1 MRTIDLTI
9 EGDALI
15 PSDYLAGQ
23 TGEHQDTALTV
34 TLPEEWAD
42 CTCTFRFYITSQ
54 NKHYQTMPLTTPVSF
69 ALPQAL
75 MVAGELLVYLDARE
89 GYTVH
94 RTGPATLRV
103 EESPDWCGVV
113 GLAPDPYEGLIEA
126 SLQEFADTLDDLRG
140 QAEDMAQLRDDM
152 TAIADQVSADKA
164 EVSAAAEQVRTEAQE
179 IDKQVQEA
187 ARLAGEVTDAH
198 ADVQAWA
205 GQASADKTAAEAAA
219 KAAKADAASVLESRN
234 AVDAAAT
241 QVQNNA
247 DLVGQNTETVTDAAA
262 QVAQDKAAAEEAA
275 EKAKADADR
284 ADKTVAGFEGY
295 TKQESNNRYGYA
307 LTGTAEG
314 ITVTLTDEQADT
326 TLLSLQA
333 CGKTTLSGAP
343 ASNAPV
349 TMTGACTG
357 GSVTIT
363 AGGQEITMDCPALY
377 NLPDGTADTVD
388 AVTGETVI
396 RVQAKVLDG
405 TEAWYKSAGYST
417 PGVPAFGLLNVST
430 SETPKSLYC
439 THFPGAL
446 QPYSTTERVYMD
458 QNMLIAVRAA
468 LLADETVE
476 SFKAWLAAQ
485 KSSGTPVTVLCPRDT
500 PILSAGNAHTV
511 LAKGTIAASGQASV
525 RVTYRKDTQ
534 QVIDTLTDNII
545 IVANPE
551 SWSGVQ
557 SLIRAGWA
565 QKVFAIGDQLE
576 CNHKTYGKLVWDVIG
591 FDMDAMSVKDH
602 SMTLQLHSLINET
615 LTFDAAEA
623 IYYAETGLDPGT
635 YYITITGQ
643 DWYPADNGVSYQFTL
658 TKPLPAGGQL
668 MLSAT
673 FNSPLEGKSIVG
685 YADNITNTAIETA
698 ILTQGTGG
706 VNLGMTDGTGAVNHI
721 QCALFGS
728 NDYTQSDMRLFLNG
742 SASTEWTPANKF
754 SRRPAW
760 VTVSSRRFVEGLDED
775 FLEVVGET
783 PKLFARNTVTG
794 DGGLVTISD
803 RFFLLSNSEVYGA
816 GENEGD
822 PYPYYADYSSLSAP
836 GNGIDANRAKYNA
849 SAKADYWVL
858 RSARRDNASSCNRVY
873 PAGNIT
879 SGVASTTSGI
889 VPACCIY

>member
-1 MRTIDLTI
+1 
-9 EGDALI
+9 
-15 PSDYLAGQ
+15 
-23 TGEHQDTALTV
+23 
-34 TLPEEWAD
+34 
-42 CTCTFRFYITSQ
+42 
-54 NKHYQTMPLTTPVSF
+54 
-69 ALPQAL
+69 
-75 MVAGELLVYLDARE
+75 
-89 GYTVH
+89 
-94 RTGPATLRV
+94 
-103 EESPDWCGVV
+103 
-113 GLAPDPYEGLIEA
+113 
-126 SLQEFADTLDDLRG
+126 
-140 QAEDMAQLRDDM
+140 
-152 TAIADQVSADKA
+152 
-164 EVSAAAEQVRTEAQE
+164 
-179 IDKQVQEA
+179 
-187 ARLAGEVTDAH
+187 
-198 ADVQAWA
+198 
-205 GQASADKTAAEAAA
+205 
-219 KAAKADAASVLESRN
+219 
-234 AVDAAAT
+234 
-241 QVQNNA
+241 
-247 DLVGQNTETVTDAAA
+247 
-262 QVAQDKAAAEEAA
+262 
-275 EKAKADADR
+275 
-284 ADKTVAGFEGY
+284 
-295 TKQESNNRYGYA
+295 
-307 LTGTAEG
+307 
-314 ITVTLTDEQADT
+314 
-326 TLLSLQA
+326 
-333 CGKTTLSGAP
+333 
-343 ASNAPV
+343 
-349 TMTGACTG
+349 
-357 GSVTIT
+357 
-363 AGGQEITMDCPALY
+363 MDCPALY

-511 LAKGTIAASGQASV
+511 LAKGTIAASGGASV

-565 QKVFAIGDQLE
+565 QKVFAVGDQLE

-591 FDMDAMSVKDH
+591 FDMDAMSIGAH
-602 SMTLQLHSLINET
+602 SITLQLHSLINET
-615 LTFDAAEA
+615 IVFDAAEA
-623 IYYAETGLDPGT
+623 VYYAEAGLDAGT
-635 YYITITGQ
+635 YHITIAGQ
-643 DWYPADNGVSYQFTL
+643 AWYPADNGVPYQFTL
-658 TKPLPAGGQL
+658 TQPLPAGGQL
-668 MLSAT
+668 VLSAT
-673 FNSPLEGKSIVG
+673 ATSSLAGQSIIS
-685 YADNITNTAIETA
+685 YADNTTYTAIETA
-698 ILTQGTGG
+698 VLTQGAGG
-706 VNLGMTDGTGAVNHI
+706 VDLGTTDGTGNVNHI
-721 QCALFGS
+721 QCALYGS

-742 SASTEWTPANKF
+742 TASTEWAASSKF

-760 VTVSSRRFVEGLDED
+760 VTVSSRRFTEGLDED

-794 DGGLVTISD
+794 DGGIVTFSD
-803 RFFLLSNSEVYGA
+803 RFFLLSNSEVYGT

-836 GNGIDANRAKYNA
+836 GNGIDANRTKYNA

-858 RSARRDNASSCNRVY
+858 RSASVSRACSCNRVY
-873 PAGNIT
+873 PAGNID
-879 SGVASTTSGI
+879 SGVASTSSGI

>member
-42 CTCTFRFYITSQ
+42 CTCTYRFLAA
-54 NKHYQTMPLTTPVSF
+54 NGRHYQTMPLTTPVSF

-75 MVAGELLVYLDARE
+75 MVAGDLLVYLDARE

-113 GLAPDPYEGLIEA
+113 GLAPAPYEGLIEA
-126 SLQEFADTLDDLRG
+126 SLQEFADTLDELRG

-179 IDKQVQEA
+179 IGKQVQEA

-205 GQASADKTAAEAAA
+205 SQVSTDKAAAETAAATAKEDAAA
-219 KAAKADAASVLESRN
+219 ALESRN
-234 AVDAAAT
+234 AVDAAAA
-241 QVQNNA
+241 QVQTNA
-247 DLVGQNTETVTDAAA
+247 DLVAQNTETVTDAAA

-275 EKAKADADR
+275 EKAIEAA
-284 ADKTVAGFEGY
+284 
-295 TKQESNNRYGYA
+295 
-307 LTGTAEG
+307 
-314 ITVTLTDEQADT
+314 EQA
-326 TLLSLQA
+326 
-333 CGKTTLSGAP
+333 
-343 ASNAPV
+343 V
-349 TMTGACTG
+349 
-357 GSVTIT
+357 
-363 AGGQEITMDCPALY
+363 
-377 NLPDGTADTVD
+377 
-388 AVTGETVI
+388 
-396 RVQAKVLDG
+396 
-405 TEAWYKSAGYST
+405 
-417 PGVPAFGLLNVST
+417 
-430 SETPKSLYC
+430 
-439 THFPGAL
+439 
-446 QPYSTTERVYMD
+446 
-458 QNMLIAVRAA
+458 
-468 LLADETVE
+468 
-476 SFKAWLAAQ
+476 
-485 KSSGTPVTVLCPRDT
+485 SGTPTAENVSYDPTESGLEATNVKMALDE
-500 PILSAGNAHTV
+500 
-511 LAKGTIAASGQASV
+511 LAAK
-525 RVTYRKDTQ
+525 
-534 QVIDTLTDNII
+534 II

-565 QKVFAIGDQLE
+565 QKVFAVGDQME

-591 FDMDAMSVKDH
+591 FDMDAMSIGAH

-615 LTFDAAEA
+615 LTFDTAEA

-635 YYITITGQ
+635 YHITIAGQ
-643 DWYPADNGVSYQFTL
+643 AWYPADNGVPYQFTL
-658 TKPLPAGGQL
+658 TQPLPTGGQL
-668 MLSAT
+668 VLSAT
-673 FNSPLEGKSIVG
+673 ATSSLAGQSIIS
-685 YADNITNTAIETA
+685 YADNTTYTAIETA
-698 ILTQGTGG
+698 VLTQGAGG
-706 VNLGMTDGTGAVNHI
+706 VDLGTTDGTGAVNHI

-760 VTVSSRRFVEGLDED
+760 VTVSSRRLVEGLDED

-794 DGGLVTISD
+794 DGGIVTFSD
-803 RFFLLSNSEVYGA
+803 RFFLLSSSEVYGA
-816 GENEGD
+816 GENEGA

-836 GNGIDANRAKYNA
+836 GRGVDANRTKYNHV
-849 SAKADYWVL
+849 AKSDFWLL
-858 RSARRDNASSCNRVY
+858 RSASVSRACSCNRVY
-873 PAGNIT
+873 PAGNID
-879 SGVASTTSGI
+879 SGVASTGSGI

>member
-42 CTCTFRFYITSQ
+42 CTCTYRFLAA
-54 NKHYQTMPLTTPVSF
+54 NGRHYQTMPLTAPVSF

-126 SLQEFADTLDDLRG
+126 SLQEFADTLDELRG

-179 IDKQVQEA
+179 IDKQIQEA

-205 GQASADKTAAEAAA
+205 GQASADKTAAETAAAAA
-219 KAAKADAASVLESRN
+219 KEDAASALESRN
-234 AVDAAAT
+234 AVDAAAA
-241 QVQNNA
+241 QVQTNA
-247 DLVGQNTETVTDAAA
+247 DLVAQNTETVTEAAA

-275 EKAKADADR
+275 EKAIEAAEKA
-284 ADKTVAGFEGY
+284 V
-295 TKQESNNRYGYA
+295 S
-307 LTGTAEG
+307 GTA
-314 ITVTLTDEQADT
+314 
-326 TLLSLQA
+326 
-333 CGKTTLSGAP
+333 
-343 ASNAPV
+343 
-349 TMTGACTG
+349 
-357 GSVTIT
+357 T
-363 AGGQEITMDCPALY
+363 AE
-377 NLPDGTADTVD
+377 
-388 AVTGETVI
+388 
-396 RVQAKVLDG
+396 
-405 TEAWYKSAGYST
+405 
-417 PGVPAFGLLNVST
+417 NVSYDPT
-430 SETPKSLYC
+430 ESGL
-439 THFPGAL
+439 GAANV
-446 QPYSTTERVYMD
+446 QS
-458 QNMLIAVRAA
+458 A
-468 LLADETVE
+468 LDE
-476 SFKAWLAAQ
+476 LAA
-485 KSSGTPVTVLCPRDT
+485 K
-500 PILSAGNAHTV
+500 
-511 LAKGTIAASGQASV
+511 
-525 RVTYRKDTQ
+525 
-534 QVIDTLTDNII
+534 II

-551 SWSGVQ
+551 SWAGVQ

-565 QKVFAIGDQLE
+565 QKVFAVGDQLE

-591 FDMDAMSVKDH
+591 FDMDAMSIGAH

-615 LTFDAAEA
+615 LTFDTAEA

-668 MLSAT
+668 VLSAT
-673 FNSPLEGKSIVG
+673 FNAPLEGKSIVS
-685 YADNITNTAIETA
+685 YADNTTNTAIETA

-706 VNLGMTDGTGAVNHI
+706 VNLGVTDGTGAVNHI

-742 SASTEWTPANKF
+742 TASTEWTASNKF

-760 VTVSSRRFVEGLDED
+760 VTVSSRRFTEGLDED

-794 DGGLVTISD
+794 DGGIVTFSD
-803 RFFLLSNSEVYGA
+803 RFFLLSNSEVYGT

-836 GNGIDANRAKYNA
+836 GNGIDANRTKYNA

>member
-69 ALPQAL
+69 LLPQAL
-75 MVAGELLVYLDARE
+75 MVAGELLCYLDARE

-94 RTGPATLRV
+94 RTGPAALRV

-126 SLQEFADTLDDLRG
+126 SLQEFADTLDELRG

-164 EVSAAAEQVRTEAQE
+164 EVSAAAEQVRAEAQE

-219 KAAKADAASVLESRN
+219 KAAKEDAAAALESRN
-234 AVDAAAT
+234 LVEAAAA
-241 QVQNNA
+241 QVQTNA
-247 DLVGQNTETVTDAAA
+247 DLVAQNTETVTDAAA

-275 EKAKADADR
+275 EKAIEAA
-284 ADKTVAGFEGY
+284 
-295 TKQESNNRYGYA
+295 
-307 LTGTAEG
+307 
-314 ITVTLTDEQADT
+314 EQA
-326 TLLSLQA
+326 
-333 CGKTTLSGAP
+333 
-343 ASNAPV
+343 V
-349 TMTGACTG
+349 
-357 GSVTIT
+357 
-363 AGGQEITMDCPALY
+363 
-377 NLPDGTADTVD
+377 
-388 AVTGETVI
+388 
-396 RVQAKVLDG
+396 
-405 TEAWYKSAGYST
+405 
-417 PGVPAFGLLNVST
+417 
-430 SETPKSLYC
+430 
-439 THFPGAL
+439 
-446 QPYSTTERVYMD
+446 
-458 QNMLIAVRAA
+458 
-468 LLADETVE
+468 
-476 SFKAWLAAQ
+476 
-485 KSSGTPVTVLCPRDT
+485 SGTPTAENVSYDPTESGLEATNVKMALDE
-500 PILSAGNAHTV
+500 
-511 LAKGTIAASGQASV
+511 LAAKV
-525 RVTYRKDTQ
+525 
-534 QVIDTLTDNII
+534 I

-565 QKVFAIGDQLE
+565 QKVFAVGDQLE

-591 FDMDAMSVKDH
+591 FDMDAMSIGAH

-615 LTFDAAEA
+615 LTFDTAEA

-673 FNSPLEGKSIVG
+673 FNSPLEGKSIVS

-706 VNLGMTDGTGAVNHI
+706 VNLGVTDGTGAVNHI

-760 VTVSSRRFVEGLDED
+760 VTVSSRRFMEGLDED

-858 RSARRDNASSCNRVY
+858 RSAQRDKACSCNRVY